1 MAINS
6 PETGNHGCEQSL
18 TRLWKKCTSATR
30 KTQVCQIKNT
40 SCSFLT
46 WKFAFLHLLEET
58 TFKSIRIATMSIVLH
73 SSVRFLTNEMRHTY
87 HNYHMRRKY
96 LIFGVSTEHWAT
108 HSSLM
113 QRKVS
118 TLIINS
124 PCLETELTRFPL
136 KSIFTFFTFTF
147 HFHIDYQFS
156 MSGNK
161 INKISAPILF
171 HIFHFHFDHQFSMSG
186 NKTNKISAPIP
197 FHIFHFPQFSVLVFT
212 VHIVFKT
219 WFPEAQIFIL
229 KLIESRHWRQLRPN
243 EIAVAINN

>member
-58 TFKSIRIATMSIVLH
+58 TFKSIRFATMSIALH
-73 SSVRFLTNEMRHTY
+73 SSMRWSFLTNEMWRTY
-87 HNYHMRRKY
+87 HNYHTRRKY
-96 LIFGVSTEHWAT
+96 FIFGVSKACTEHWAT

-124 PCLETELTRFPL
+124 PCLETELTRFPHRSL
-136 KSIFTFFTFTF
+136 FTFFTFLNSLF
-147 HFHIDYQFS
+147 LCSLF
-156 MSGNK
+156 
-161 INKISAPILF
+161 ILF
-171 HIFHFHFDHQFSMSG
+171 TRLDSLKRRFLFSSWSKGG
-186 NKTNKISAPIP
+186 N
-197 FHIFHFPQFSVLVFT
+197 
-212 VHIVFKT
+212 
-219 WFPEAQIFIL
+219 
-229 KLIESRHWRQLRPN
+229 WRQLRPN
-243 EIAVAINN
+243 EIAVAINNKSPKLPLSLKINQNSIVLPWRRNG

>member
-113 QRKVS
+113 QQKVS

-124 PCLETELTRFPL
+124 PCLET
-136 KSIFTFFTFTF
+136 
-147 HFHIDYQFS
+147 
-156 MSGNK
+156 
-161 INKISAPILF
+161 NKISTPIL
-171 HIFHFHFDHQFSMSG
+171 
-186 NKTNKISAPIP
+186 

-212 VHIVFKT
+212 VHIVLKT
-219 WFPEAQIFIL
+219 WFPEAQMSFL
-229 KLIESRHWRQLRPN
+229 FSSWSKGGTGGNCDQMKLLLRL
-243 EIAVAINN
+243 IINHQNCRCR

>member
-18 TRLWKKCTSATR
+18 TRLWTKCTSVTR

-40 SCSFLT
+40 NCSILT

-136 KSIFTFFTFTF
+136 KSIFTFSTFLKSLF
-147 HFHIDYQFS
+147 LCSLF
-156 MSGNK
+156 
-161 INKISAPILF
+161 ILF
-171 HIFHFHFDHQFSMSG
+171 SRLDSLKRRFLFSSWSKGG
-186 NKTNKISAPIP
+186 N
-197 FHIFHFPQFSVLVFT
+197 
-212 VHIVFKT
+212 
-219 WFPEAQIFIL
+219 
-229 KLIESRHWRQLRPN
+229 WRQLRPN
-243 EIAVAINN
+243 EIAVVINNKSPKLPLSLKINQNSIVLPWRRNG